1 MLSLSGYQI
10 GRQIYAGNRTLVFA
24 GTREVDQQ
32 PVIIKLLKSKYPSFS
47 ELVQFRN
54 QYTIA
59 KNLEFAGI
67 ITTYSLES
75 YQNSYALVMEDFG
88 GISLKEYTGNVP
100 LKIEE
105 FLAIAFQ
112 ITDALGELYRHGV
125 IHKDIKPANILI
137 NPDTKQIKLID
148 FSIASLLPKETQ
160 TLQSANV
167 LEGTLAYI
175 SPEQTGR
182 MNRAIDW
189 RSDFYSLGV
198 TFFELLT
205 GQLPFPATD
214 PLELVYCHLAK
225 SAPDICTLNPQV
237 PPIIAQIITKLMA
250 KNAEERYQSA
260 SGLKYD
266 LEKAWKT
273 YQQTGEFPEFPL
285 ASRDIPD
292 RFSIPEKLYGRE
304 AEIETLLSAF
314 ARISQ
319 PPEDQNHTV
328 EMVLVA
334 GFSGIGKTA
343 VVNEVHKP
351 IVRQRGYFIKGK
363 YDQFQRNVPLS
374 AFIQAFRH
382 LMEQLLSE
390 SSSQLQTWKTKIL
403 AALGEQAQ
411 VIIEVIPELEKIL
424 GPQPPVNELTGSAA
438 TNRFNLLFQ
447 KFIQLFSSKDHPL
460 VIFIDDLQWADSAS
474 LKLME
479 IILSEGEIQH
489 LLLIGAYRDN
499 EVSPAHPLMMTL
511 KEIAKNSIPIHT
523 ITLPPLSP
531 ENITNLVAETLNS
544 PPELVIPLS
553 NLIYQKTQGNPFFSN
568 QLLKS
573 LHEEGIIQFNIENRY
588 WQCEISQ
595 IKQAILVDDVV
606 DFMAYKLQKLP
617 SATQQ
622 VLKLAA
628 CIGNEFDLTTLA
640 IVNHKSP
647 EETATDLWVALREGL
662 IIPTNEV
669 YKLYQQENHNILTA
683 NHQHLTT
690 ESPNYK
696 FLHDRVQQA
705 AYSLIPESEKK
716 QTHLQIGQLL
726 LENIPQEKQTER
738 IFDIVN
744 QLNYSAELIT
754 TPEELNQLAQLNL
767 IAGRKAK
774 TATAYTAAVNY
785 FQIALN
791 ALPANTWQT
800 QYQFTL
806 TLNQE
811 ACDAAYLSGDFEL
824 MENFA
829 EIVIQNGK
837 TILDKIKIY
846 EIKIQ
851 AYIVQNRLQEAI
863 EIGLNILNHLGIN
876 FPKSP
881 TSSDTEQAFQLTASK
896 INARKIADLINL
908 PAMEDVNILA
918 AMSILSSMF
927 PAAYLGFPELIP
939 FLSLKMVDLS
949 LDYGNTLI
957 SAFAYS
963 IYGFILCSLII
974 SIDVGYEFGEVSL
987 KLLSQSNSLT
997 LEAKILHPYYSFI
1010 HFWKNHAKTCVN
1022 GLMKAYKVALENG
1035 DFEFASYALNNSY
1048 YICYLTG
1055 KNLEEIE
1062 EQAHNILIILEKYNQ
1077 KSIIISVQIW
1087 RQAISNLRNKAQDIL
1102 TIAGDYYDEQIML
1115 PVHLETNYT
1124 MAIAVLYFNKLVLNY
1139 LFHNFLSATEFAR
1152 KTEKVLS
1159 GITASLIIPAFYLYD
1174 SLSIL
1179 AIISQYTSI
1188 ERNELLNKVKSNQ
1201 KKMQHWATHAPM
1213 NFLHKYYLVEAEL
1226 HRVLDD
1232 KLAAIDYYE
1241 KAINLAKE
1249 NGYIQEEAL
1258 ANELAAKFYLSWNKP
1273 TIAQAYLINA
1283 YYCYAKWGAVAK
1295 VNHLEQ
1301 KYPEFIT
1308 SVQTKEV
1315 FQINSTETIVLNAT
1329 KNSITAK
1336 SSTKVVETLDLI
1348 SFIKASQAISSE
1360 IHLDTLLTKLTQ
1372 VLIENAGASKA
1383 AIIMPKQDKL
1393 VIEAVG
1399 SSTHK
1404 STNILQSIPIEES
1417 QDIPVNLIN
1426 YIFRTQ
1432 EKLIVNNVATELK
1445 NPKSKIS
1452 IIADNYLLS
1461 QQVQSLLCTPIFNQG
1476 KLIAILYLE
1485 NNLTTGVF
1493 SDERMQII
1501 NLLSSQAAISLEN
1514 AHLYEQ
1520 SQNYARQLEAN
1531 AKQLEESLENLKQAQ
1546 LQLVQSEKMSTLGN
1560 LVSGI
1565 GHEINNPIGFLAGNM
1580 QPAQEYTQ
1588 DLLKLI
1594 NLYQTYYPEPVTE
1607 IAQELAS
1614 VDFEYIQEDL
1624 PKVLE
1629 SMQQAIDRIYDI
1641 SISLRTFSRSDTQ
1654 KKIPFN
1660 IHDGLNST
1668 LMILKHRLKANQYR
1682 PEIKIIKEYDD
1693 FSTIKCFPGQL
1704 NQVFMNLIANAIDA
1718 LDEHNQG
1725 RSFQEIEANPN
1736 CITITTK
1743 MNEFREIVTI
1753 SIKDNGPG
1761 MTEEIR
1767 GKIFDHL
1774 FTTKPVGKGT
1784 GLGLAIAY
1792 QIIVEKHGGSIDVI
1806 SAPGEGANFVISIPI
1821 E

>member
-67 ITTYSLES
+67 ITTYSLEN

-260 SGLKYD
+260 SGLRYD
-266 LEKAWKT
+266 LETAWKT

-292 RFSIPEKLYGRE
+292 RFNIPEKLYGRE

-319 PPEDQNHTV
+319 PSEDQNHTV

-544 PPELVIPLS
+544 PPELVTPLS

-573 LHEEGIIQFNIENRY
+573 FHEEGIIQFNIENRC

-669 YKLYQQENHNILTA
+669 YKLYQQENHHILTA

-744 QLNYSAELIT
+744 HLNYGRELIT
-754 TPEELNQLAQLNL
+754 QELDINQLVNLNF
-767 IAGRKAK
+767 IAARKAK
-774 TATAYTAAVNY
+774 IATAYAAAMSY
-785 FQIALN
+785 FNIALSILN
-791 ALPANTWQT
+791 HNSWTR
-800 QYQFTL
+800 QYNFTL
-806 TLNQE
+806 QLYEE
-811 ACDAAYLSGDFEL
+811 ACEAAYLSGNFVR
-824 MENFA
+824 MEQLA
-829 EIVIQNGK
+829 EIVTNSAK
-837 TILDKIKIY
+837 TLLEKIKVS
-846 EIKIQ
+846 EIQIQ
-851 AYIVQNRLQEAI
+851 ANIVRNKLTEAFDI
-863 EIGLNILNHLGIN
+863 ALGILKLLNIEFSTTPSHNDI
-876 FPKSP
+876 
-881 TSSDTEQAFQLTASK
+881 EQAFQNIAEKLK
-896 INARKIADLINL
+896 NRKLADLINL
-908 PAMEDVNILA
+908 PEINNLEILA
-918 AMSILSSMF
+918 AMRILLSMF
-927 PAAYLGFPELIP
+927 AAAYLGRTEFVPLLSTKMIE
-939 FLSLKMVDLS
+939 LSLE
-949 LDYGNTLI
+949 YGNTSI
-957 SAFAYS
+957 SAFAYCT
-963 IYGFILCSLII
+963 YGLLLCSVIGDIETGFECGQL
-974 SIDVGYEFGEVSL
+974 SL
-987 KLLSQSNSLT
+987 KILSKFPNKPLQVKSLLMYN
-997 LEAKILHPYYSFI
+997 SFI
-1010 HFWKNHAKTCVN
+1010 GLWKNHARNFLNPLQQVYLT
-1022 GLMKAYKVALENG
+1022 ALEVG
-1035 DFEFASYALNNSY
+1035 DLEFTAYALNNFSY
-1048 YICYLTG
+1048 TSYLIG
-1055 KNLEEIE
+1055 KELHELEYNMSRYCDELE
-1062 EQAHNILIILEKYNQ
+1062 RLNQQAASY
-1077 KSIIISVQIW
+1077 SVRIW
-1087 RQAISNLRNKAQDIL
+1087 RQTILNLINKSQDVCSLI
-1102 TIAGDYYDEQIML
+1102 GESYDENIML
-1115 PVHLETNYT
+1115 PLHKESNYV
-1124 MAIAVLYFNKLVLNY
+1124 MAIAIVNFNKLTLNY
-1139 LFHNFLSATEFAR
+1139 LFSNPISALEYSIE
-1152 KTEKVLS
+1152 TEKYLS
-1159 GITASLIIPAFYLYD
+1159 SITGSLVIPTFYFYD
-1174 SLSIL
+1174 SLVRL
-1179 AIISQYTSI
+1179 LVYSQVTCSQQK
-1188 ERNELLNKVKSNQ
+1188 ELLEKVKSNQ
-1201 KKMQHWATHAPM
+1201 QKMHHWATHAPM

-1232 KLAAIDYYE
+1232 KLAAIEYYE

-1249 NGYIQEEAL
+1249 NEYIHEEAL

-1383 AIIMPKQDKL
+1383 AIIMPNQDKL

-1399 SSTHK
+1399 SSIHK
-1404 STNILQSIPIEES
+1404 PTNILQSIPIEES

-1432 EKLIVNNVATELK
+1432 EKLIVNNIATELK
-1445 NPKSKIS
+1445 KPKSKIS

-1514 AHLYEQ
+1514 ARLYEQ

-1682 PEIKIIKEYDD
+1682 PEIQVIKEYDD

-1725 RSFQEIEANPN
+1725 LSFQEIEANPN

-1767 GKIFDHL
+1767 SKIFDHL